1 MAAENNPDKSPYLGV
16 SSSLIGKRWLLG
28 DCDERLGLALAQRL
42 QLPDVVAR
50 ILSSRGVDLDT
61 AQSFLDPKLRDLLPD
76 PSRFKDMD
84 KAAERITSAI
94 MQNEQI
100 AVFGDYDVDGAT
112 SSALFSR
119 FINAV
124 GGRIR
129 TYIPDRMKE
138 GYGPNATALQSLQD
152 SGVSVVLTVDCGT
165 LAFDALAAAE
175 KSGLDV
181 IVADHHAPGAS
192 LPACVA
198 VINPNRLDEQPG
210 YGHLAAV
217 GVVFLLI
224 IAINRLLRSMDWY
237 STRTEPNLMGWLDIV
252 ALGTVC
258 DVVPLSALNRAFVTQ
273 GLKIMAARGN
283 AGIRAVSEIAGIHET
298 LGTYHAGFV
307 IGPRINAGGRLGSS
321 ELGARLLSTD
331 DMDEAMSIAQKL
343 DGFNQERRDVE
354 AVVLEQAI
362 INVDQIEA
370 GNHAMVMAI
379 GTGWHPGVIGIVAS
393 RLKERYNR
401 PACVIAFDEKTGL
414 GVGSGRSVTGVDLGA
429 CILAASQAGLLVKGG
444 GHAMAAGFTVAS
456 DKLNELRAFLNE
468 RIGHII
474 TDQKIVPTLHVDASL
489 ALSGVTPTLIGKLD
503 QIGPFGSGNPEP
515 RFVIPDVSIQY
526 AAVAGTDHVRLTLM
540 DSAGT
545 KRQAICFRCMG
556 NPLGP
561 ELLNAGGKSFHI
573 AGKIRLNN
581 WQGRTTAQI
590 QIEDAVPVW

>member
-1 MAAENNPDKSPYLGV
+1 MTAETGAEKSPYLGV
-16 SSSLIGKRWLLG
+16 ASSLIGKRWLMG

-61 AQSFLDPKLRDLLPD
+61 AASFLDPKLRDLLPD

-84 KAAERITSAI
+84 KAAERITSAV

-138 GYGPNATALQSLQD
+138 GYGPNAKALQNLKD

-237 STRTEPNLMGWLDIV
+237 DDRIEPDLMGWLDIV

-258 DVVPLSALNRAFVTQ
+258 DVVPLNALNRAFVTQ
-273 GLKIMAARGN
+273 GLKVMAARGN

-298 LGTYHAGFV
+298 PGTYHAGFV

-331 DMDEAMSIAQKL
+331 DMDEALSIAQKL

-354 AVVLEQAI
+354 AIVLEQAI
-362 INVDQIEA
+362 TNVDKIEA
-370 GNHAMVMAI
+370 GSHAMVLAS

-401 PACVIAFDEKTGL
+401 PACVVAFDNETGL

-429 CILAASQAGLLVKGG
+429 SILAATQAGLLVKGG
-444 GHAMAAGFTVAS
+444 GHAMAAGFTVAL
-456 DKLNELRAFLNE
+456 DKLDELRTFLND
-468 RIGHII
+468 RIGSII

-489 ALSGVTPTLIGKLD
+489 ALSGVTPTLITKLD

-540 DSAGT
+540 DSAGS
-545 KRQAICFRCMG
+545 KRQAICFRCMD

-581 WQGRTTAQI
+581 WQGRSTAQI